1 VLAYEWIYV
10 NASYWLMHTIISS
23 ALTIHLERFDNN
35 NGTGDCISGKVRSGA
50 FTGASLPSFSKY
62 LC

>member
-1 VLAYEWIYV
+1 
-10 NASYWLMHTIISS
+10 MHTIISS